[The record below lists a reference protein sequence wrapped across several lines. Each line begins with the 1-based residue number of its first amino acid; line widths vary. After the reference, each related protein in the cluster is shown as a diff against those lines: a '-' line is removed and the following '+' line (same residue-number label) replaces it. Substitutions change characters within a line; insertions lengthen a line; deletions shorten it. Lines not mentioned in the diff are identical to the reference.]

1 MELRDGGQHSTV
13 QHYITPQQHHTQSAC
28 MPACFQE
35 NREALTLWYRLLR
48 IDKPPGL
55 THFSKQGLY
64 TLHTRLDKH
73 TRPQSHLTHK
83 HTRSQACTYQKHTSV
98 RLAALQ
104 SMRTSMHL
112 TNLHGHCPAVN
123 RNKEGRPEPISWWG
137 WSGGKWEQW
146 RSMLRS
152 SRACNVD
159 QSSRKWTKS
168 CSLACCPNPALF
180 TGLMELLWKQVM
192 GCSLIVCAPSRLIK
206 LISIHKQAARSC
218 REKTVL
224 TDWSSLACN

>member
-35 NREALTLWYRLLR
+35 NREALTLWYRVLR

-112 TNLHGHCPAVN
+112 TNLLYMVTVLQSTEIKRGDQNQLAG
-123 RNKEGRPEPISWWG
+123 EGEVG
-137 WSGGKWEQW
+137 GSGNSEG
-146 RSMLRS
+146 
-152 SRACNVD
+152 
-159 QSSRKWTKS
+159 
-168 CSLACCPNPALF
+168 ACCGPAGPVMWIKAAEN
-180 TGLMELLWKQVM
+180 GLNLV
-192 GCSLIVCAPSRLIK
+192 
-206 LISIHKQAARSC
+206 H
-218 REKTVL
+218 
-224 TDWSSLACN
+224 